1 MGTDGAAKRF
11 RIRPYEARD
20 RDAVRRICC
29 ETGFLGRPVDP
40 LFEDREIFADYLTRY
55 YTDAEPESAFVLEKG
70 GEVRGYLIGSRHW
83 WRQRWFRIFDNP
95 RLFVKGLWRCFAR
108 PYNAA
113 SRRFIR
119 WVLTQGGKESPLVP
133 ARAAHFHINL
143 LDDVRSVAETRE
155 LFDAFLGYL
164 ARCGES
170 RVYGQMVVFENR
182 RREAMF
188 RRYGFQVLDRREV
201 TKFRGLHDGAVYLF
215 TVFKDDVLSNP
226 SVYVRA

>member
-1 MGTDGAAKRF
+1 MSVPSKRF
-11 RIRPYEARD
+11 LIRPYAASD

-29 ETGFLGRPVDP
+29 ETGFLGKPVDP
-40 LFEDREIFADYLTRY
+40 LFEDRELFADYLTRY
-55 YTDAEPESAFVLEKG
+55 YTDLEPESCFVLEKD
-70 GEVRGYLIGSRHW
+70 GEVRGYLIGSRRLI
-83 WRQRWFRIFDNP
+83 RQKWFRVRDNP
-95 RLFVKGLWRCFAR
+95 RLFLLGFWRYFLR

-113 SRRFIR
+113 SRNFVR
-119 WVLTQGGKESPLVP
+119 WVLTQAGKESPLVP
-133 ARAAHFHINL
+133 PNTPHFHINL
-143 LDDVRSVAETRE
+143 LEDVRSVAETRE

-164 ARCGES
+164 ARCGET

-215 TVFKDDVLSNP
+215 TVLKDDLAVNP
-226 SVYVRA
+226 SVYARA